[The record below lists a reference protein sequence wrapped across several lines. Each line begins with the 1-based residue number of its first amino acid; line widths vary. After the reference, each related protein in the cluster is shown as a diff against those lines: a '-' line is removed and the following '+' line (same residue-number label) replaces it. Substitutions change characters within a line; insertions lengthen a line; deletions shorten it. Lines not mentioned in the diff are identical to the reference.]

1 MHFDIAMPT
10 ALFVITVVAMFIEEK
25 LVGKLKTNFEEREF
39 RVRDAVFL
47 VAAMAVMVSLIV
59 FIPQMAIMVVFL
71 FAYSSLLFTFSY
83 IFSTGQKVKAQLFCL
98 GFGIVAATAATLS
111 LLIFG
116 STGIMAYGVPTF
128 YGLVVFAFAAL
139 VYEEKRGS
147 TKERWYIAVLPAAL
161 FIFLYLFLSDTN
173 VWQNYLVNV
182 YAITFAILIV
192 IYLGGLFTWKTT
204 LLFAGLLTI
213 MDIILVLVTGS
224 MVSAAKQITGL
235 HLPVIVYL
243 PRIPIELT
251 PAGGFYGTGLGLGD
265 FFFAGLIATQS
276 YKKFGRNFAI
286 LSAIA
291 MAVSFGIYEVFWLNS
306 GLMAFPGTLMII
318 CGWLPLVLIKSLK
331 R

>member
-1 MHFDIAMPT
+1 M
-10 ALFVITVVAMFIEEK
+10 
-25 LVGKLKTNFEEREF
+25 
-39 RVRDAVFL
+39 
-47 VAAMAVMVSLIV
+47 
-59 FIPQMAIMVVFL
+59 
-71 FAYSSLLFTFSY
+71 
-83 IFSTGQKVKAQLFCL
+83 
-98 GFGIVAATAATLS
+98 
-111 LLIFG
+111 
-116 STGIMAYGVPTF
+116 
-128 YGLVVFAFAAL
+128 
-139 VYEEKRGS
+139 
-147 TKERWYIAVLPAAL
+147 
-161 FIFLYLFLSDTN
+161 
-173 VWQNYLVNV
+173 WQNYLVNV
-182 YAITFAILIV
+182 YAITFAILII

-243 PRIPIELT
+243 PRIPIEFT